1 MRRGAAQEV
10 GKGGSAVRRVSRAEA
25 RKSHVSRGLPTPSS
39 ARLYCHD
46 GPYRPHRL
54 FYAVA
59 RATTTAMIVSEKSA
73 WTIDRILA
81 RLLKGNVSVGPKAV
95 LWLKA
100 RNR

>member
-1 MRRGAAQEV
+1 MMDLI
-10 GKGGSAVRRVSRAEA
+10 VRTV
-25 RKSHVSRGLPTPSS
+25 
-39 ARLYCHD
+39 Y
-46 GPYRPHRL
+46 
-54 FYAVA
+54 YAVA
-59 RATTTAMIVSEKSA
+59 RATTTAMISSEKSA